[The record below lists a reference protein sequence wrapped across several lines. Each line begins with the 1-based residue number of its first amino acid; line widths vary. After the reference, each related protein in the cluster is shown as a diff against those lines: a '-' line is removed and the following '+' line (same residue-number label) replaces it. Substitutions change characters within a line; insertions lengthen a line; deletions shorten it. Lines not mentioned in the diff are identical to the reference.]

1 MFFKIAA
8 LLLFAV
14 PIVISDHETYPCE
27 DGWYSMTYQNQ
38 DQHQYIAPGC
48 FKFITDGFTWFE
60 AVGYCEVLGGYLV
73 EDLRHADYLLLNA
86 LAQMYVEDDPWV
98 SIFWIGG
105 NDFVEEGKWKW
116 LRSGNLVFF
125 YEHLLFPS
133 NPLSII

>member
-1 MFFKIAA
+1 M
-8 LLLFAV
+8 
-14 PIVISDHETYPCE
+14 
-27 DGWYSMTYQNQ
+27 
-38 DQHQYIAPGC
+38 
-48 FKFITDGFTWFE
+48 
-60 AVGYCEVLGGYLV
+60 V

-86 LAQMYVEDDPWV
+86 LAQMYVEADSWV

-105 NDFVEEGKWKW
+105 NDLAEVGKWKW